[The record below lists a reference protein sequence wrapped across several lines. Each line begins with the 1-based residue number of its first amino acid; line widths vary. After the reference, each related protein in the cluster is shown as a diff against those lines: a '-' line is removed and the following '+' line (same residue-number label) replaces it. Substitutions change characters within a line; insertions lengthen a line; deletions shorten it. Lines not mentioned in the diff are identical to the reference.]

1 MHWVHVHVRTC
12 TYSIGGGGGELF
24 SCNRQFP
31 YNFTY
36 EKLNFEGATP
46 SPTFLGEYKKSY
58 SGIINIKIEEEVG
71 IFYPP
76 PPLLWFAFL
85 IIVLACQ
92 DCILKKKL
100 PPPTATYVT
109 CDKPLNW
116 LKLTEHFPHAL
127 FDIVNIRKRARDITL
142 LHKRVTIIFV
152 TPSPFN

>member
-1 MHWVHVHVRTC
+1 MFTIVKCKCKHWSCTEGTYMYVRVHIA
-12 TYSIGGGGGELF
+12 SEGGKFF
-24 SCNRQFP
+24 SFNRQFP

-58 SGIINIKIEEEVG
+58 SGIINIKIEVEVG
-71 IFYPP
+71 IFYP

-109 CDKPLNW
+109 SNKPLNW
-116 LKLTEHFPHAL
+116 LKLTEHFPHA
-127 FDIVNIRKRARDITL
+127 FMIVWYSEYKKKGSGHYAL
-142 LHKRVTIIFV
+142 A
-152 TPSPFN
+152 